1 MAHRVTLARL
11 IAYDTFVRVMGFRVD
26 ARSDKLQKS
35 INQDA
40 KLHFERPEDLLD
52 AAYATGG
59 AGESLKRID
68 RNLVKEILYGGLR
81 WYSKIYWILQNTS
94 SRNLDQTSPE
104 VRAALILGTYQIFYM
119 DRVPERAAVNESV
132 EYVRAKGQANA
143 VPFVNGILRQI
154 ARRAEYF
161 AKPDKTRQP
170 IDYLAVQY
178 AFPRWMVERWIRQF
192 RADKLE
198 TMLAAMNQPPPYTIR
213 INSLKTP
220 VNESHLFQQELLR
233 LERNHSDRCNLRGA
247 IRCKDAPDT
256 GAESLFAAG
265 WYTIQDEA
273 SQLIAHLVDPKP
285 GDVVIDAA
293 CGPGGKFSHLF
304 ELSDGK
310 ARMIG
315 VEKSESQLLR
325 ARQTMERLGHPVR
338 EDARIEWHHADFLE
352 WKSPVKADKIL
363 LDAPCSGLGVIKR
376 HPEGKWQKDA
386 NLVKAMSVLQRK
398 MIEHGLRQL
407 KKDGEMVFSVCS
419 FEPEET
425 IEHMDWIRKEF
436 GATVEVLSPVVRLPD
451 YFKRYVTRD
460 NLLLIY
466 GGNQDETDGFGSF
479 ILKVRA
485 ELPELQ

>member
-1 MAHRVTLARL
+1 M
-11 IAYDTFVRVMGFRVD
+11 IAYDTFARVMGFRAAVRNNK
-26 ARSDKLQKS
+26 ALGVA
-35 INQDA
+35 DA
-40 KLHFERPEDLLD
+40 KFHFERPEDLLD
-52 AAYATGG
+52 AAYQPGG

-94 SRNLDQTSPE
+94 SRNLDETSPE
-104 VRAALILGTYQIFYM
+104 VRTALVLGTYQIFYM

-132 EYVRAKGQANA
+132 EYVRSKGQANA

-170 IDYLAVQY
+170 VDYLALQFS
-178 AFPRWMVERWIRQF
+178 FPRWMVERWIRQF

-213 INSLKTP
+213 VNTIKTP
-220 VNESHLFQQELLR
+220 VNEAHLFQQELLR
-233 LERNHSDRCNLRGA
+233 QERNHSDRCNLRGA
-247 IRCKDAPDT
+247 FHCKDAPDT
-256 GAESLFAAG
+256 SPESLFSAG

-273 SQLIAHLVDPKP
+273 SQLIGHLVDAKP
-285 GDVVIDAA
+285 GETVIDAA

-304 ELSDGK
+304 ELSCGA
-310 ARMIG
+310 ARLIG

-325 ARQTMERLGHPVR
+325 ARQTMDRLGHSSRP
-338 EDARIEWHHADFLE
+338 EARIEWHHADFLE

-363 LDAPCSGLGVIKR
+363 LDAPCSGMGVIKR
-376 HPEGKWQKDA
+376 HPESKWQKDA
-386 NLVKAMSVLQRK
+386 NLVRNMSLLQRN
-398 MIEHGLRQL
+398 MIAHALRQL
-407 KKDGEMVFSVCS
+407 KTGGEMIFSVCS

-425 IEHMDWIRKEF
+425 TEQLAWIKKEF
-436 GATVEVLSPVVRLPD
+436 GDAVEVISPVVRLPD

-460 NLLLIY
+460 NVLLIY
-466 GGNQDETDGFGSF
+466 GGNQDQTDGFGSF
-479 ILKVRA
+479 IVKVRSA
-485 ELPELQ
+485 LPEAQ